1 MPAPLGFTWGTN
13 PLRAR
18 GDPQPSP
25 NTSISALRRAEE
37 DTLRLPACMNTII
50 TTLTNTKFTLRGLF
64 CVFFAHLYGSRLK
77 FTLQQQ
83 TFHQLQPPVPPT
95 RKYLYFNMRIYS
107 CFVLADIF
115 LSQVLHTFWL
125 GEPQRVHRT
134 LMSRSITGHKK
145 RYCLFKGYLK
155 VDCYLIAYILQNY
168 SALWMNLTFLYLLG
182 EKKRKKRREVNLE
195 LYNTTLF
202 PGEMKGHSNR
212 YLHNNTL
219 MNVCTQFSHFANL
232 RLGILNSSQ
241 RTYSLCAVKYVVL
254 CPNNARG

>member
-1 MPAPLGFTWGTN
+1 MAVNLRSSHCNFKPFINSNPPTPFPL
-13 PLRAR
+13 P
-18 GDPQPSP
+18 PSP
-25 NTSISALRRAEE
+25 PPSYKILIFQRE
-37 DTLRLPACMNTII
+37 DL
-50 TTLTNTKFTLRGLF
+50 FLF
-64 CVFFAHLYGSRLK
+64 CSGWHL
-77 FTLQQQ
+77 
-83 TFHQLQPPVPPT
+83 
-95 RKYLYFNMRIYS
+95 
-107 CFVLADIF
+107 IF

-125 GEPQRVHRT
+125 GEPQRVHRN

-182 EKKRKKRREVNLE
+182 KKKKKKRREVNLE

>member
-18 GDPQPSP
+18 GTHSHLQTHPSLHSEGQRKIHSDFQLVWTPSSPPSLIP
-25 NTSISALRRAEE
+25 NSHFEAFS
-37 DTLRLPACMNTII
+37 
-50 TTLTNTKFTLRGLF
+50 
-64 CVFFAHLYGSRLK
+64 AHLYGSRLK

-182 EKKRKKRREVNLE
+182 EKKKEKTKR
-195 LYNTTLF
+195 
-202 PGEMKGHSNR
+202 S
-212 YLHNNTL
+212 
-219 MNVCTQFSHFANL
+219 
-232 RLGILNSSQ
+232 
-241 RTYSLCAVKYVVL
+241 
-254 CPNNARG
+254 